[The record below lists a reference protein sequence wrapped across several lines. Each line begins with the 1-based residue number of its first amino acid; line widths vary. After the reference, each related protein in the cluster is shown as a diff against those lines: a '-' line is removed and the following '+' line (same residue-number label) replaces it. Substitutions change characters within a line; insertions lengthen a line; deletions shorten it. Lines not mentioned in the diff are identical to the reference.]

1 MPMAS
6 FHIFILPNDPHV
18 QRYHWSLGKI
28 AKRMPREHEKCACL
42 NLNDFHLSVFSE
54 GVCLSVTY
62 PNCGMKKHI
71 KPIFLKQVFCRHV
84 ILHEILS
91 CAYE

>member
-1 MPMAS
+1 MTELFSAEHRIFFPYYIQYQS
-6 FHIFILPNDPHV
+6 HPFILFFPNDPHV

-54 GVCLSVTY
+54 GVC
-62 PNCGMKKHI
+62 
-71 KPIFLKQVFCRHV
+71 
-84 ILHEILS
+84 
-91 CAYE
+91 